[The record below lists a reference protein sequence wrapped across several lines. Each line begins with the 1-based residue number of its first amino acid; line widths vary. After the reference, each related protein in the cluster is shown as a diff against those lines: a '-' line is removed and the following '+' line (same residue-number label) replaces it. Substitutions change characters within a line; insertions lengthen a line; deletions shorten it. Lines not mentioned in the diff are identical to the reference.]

1 MVSSSIK
8 GKCVDRVLIVDD
20 HPLFRDALKL
30 SLTQKPETLA
40 LNDTGQVQFAA
51 SLEEAMTLLS
61 EDEAIDLV
69 LLDLHLPGN
78 DGFLGLLELRKSHP
92 STAVLVIS
100 GNDDPSVISKS
111 RACGAAGFVSKSL
124 AADSILNAVK
134 AVLLGNEFWPEG
146 GHATDIELSDIA
158 MRINDL
164 TDQQLRV
171 LRHLQDGR
179 LNKQIAYDLEISEAT
194 VKAHV
199 TAIFRKL
206 NVLNR
211 TQAVILANKLHVDP
225 PVTV

>member
-1 MVSSSIK
+1 M
-8 GKCVDRVLIVDD
+8 DRVLIVDD

-30 SLTQKPETLA
+30 SLTQKPDELS
-40 LNDTGQVQFAA
+40 LNESGQINFAT
-51 SLEEAMTLLS
+51 SLEEALELLK
-61 EDEAIDLV
+61 ENDQVDLI

-78 DGFLGLLELRKSHP
+78 DGFLGLLELRKLYP
-92 STAVLVIS
+92 AIAVLVIS
-100 GNDDPSVISKS
+100 GNDDASIVAKAK
-111 RACGAAGFVSKSL
+111 ACNAAGFISKSL
-124 AADSILNAVK
+124 AADSILRAVK
-134 AVLLGNEFWPEG
+134 DVLLGNEFWPEV
-146 GHATDIELSDIA
+146 ELEQDSELEDIA
-158 MRINDL
+158 RRINDL

-179 LNKQIAYDLEISEAT
+179 LNKQIAYDLDISEAT

-225 PVTV
+225 PISA

>member
-1 MVSSSIK
+1 M
-8 GKCVDRVLIVDD
+8 DRVLIVDD

-30 SLTQKPETLA
+30 SLTQSSGSLA
-40 LNDTGQVQFAA
+40 LQQPGQIEFSS
-51 SLEEAMTLLS
+51 SLEGALTFLKQHAEV
-61 EDEAIDLV
+61 DLV

-78 DGFLGLLELRKSHP
+78 DGFLGLLEVRKLYP
-92 STAVLVIS
+92 AIAVLVIS
-100 GNDDPSVISKS
+100 GNDDSAVIAKAK
-111 RACGAAGFVSKSL
+111 ACGAAGFISKSL
-124 AADSILNAVK
+124 AADSILQAVG
-134 AVLLGNEFWPEG
+134 AVLQGDEYWP
-146 GHATDIELSDIA
+146 DIELSPDSELEDIA
-158 MRINDL
+158 RRINEL

-179 LNKQIAYDLEISEAT
+179 LNKQIAYDLDISEAT

-225 PVTV
+225 PISA

>member
-1 MVSSSIK
+1 M
-8 GKCVDRVLIVDD
+8 DRVLIVDD

-30 SLTQKPETLA
+30 SLSQKSDKLA
-40 LNDTGQVQFAA
+40 LTDAGQIQFAA
-51 SLEEAMTLLS
+51 SLSEAMAVLS
-61 EDEAIDLV
+61 QDENIDLV

-78 DGFLGLLELRKSHP
+78 DGLLGLLELRKLYP
-92 STAVLVIS
+92 AIAVLVIS
-100 GNDDPSVISKS
+100 GNDEATVVAKA
-111 RACGAAGFVSKSL
+111 RACGAAGFISKSL
-124 AADSILNAVK
+124 AADSILNAVVT
-134 AVLLGNEFWPEG
+134 VLNGGEFWPEE
-146 GHATDIELSDIA
+146 ALESDSELEDVA
-158 MRINDL
+158 RRINEL

-179 LNKQIAYDLEISEAT
+179 LNKQIAYDLDISEAT

-225 PVTV
+225 PAAI

>member
-1 MVSSSIK
+1 M
-8 GKCVDRVLIVDD
+8 DRLLIVDD

-30 SLTQKPETLA
+30 SLTQKPEELS
-40 LNDTGQVQFAA
+40 LSESGQVQFAA
-51 SLEEAMTLLS
+51 SLESALELLKQ
-61 EDEAIDLV
+61 EGEVDLI

-78 DGFLGLLELRKSHP
+78 DGFLGLLELRKLYP
-92 STAVLVIS
+92 AIAVLVIS
-100 GNDDPSVISKS
+100 GNDDPSIVAKAK
-111 RACGAAGFVSKSL
+111 ACNAAGFISKSL
-124 AADSILNAVK
+124 AADSILHAVK
-134 AVLLGNEFWPEG
+134 DVLQGNEFWPEVEMEQ
-146 GHATDIELSDIA
+146 DSELEDIA
-158 MRINDL
+158 RRINDL

-179 LNKQIAYDLEISEAT
+179 LNKQIAYDLDISEAT

-225 PVTV
+225 PITA

>member
-1 MVSSSIK
+1 L
-8 GKCVDRVLIVDD
+8 DRILIVDD
-20 HPLFRDALKL
+20 HPLFRDALRL
-30 SLTQKPETLA
+30 SLTQKPEQLA
-40 LNDTGQVQFAA
+40 LTDRGQVQFSS
-51 SLEEAMTLLS
+51 SLEETLTLLK
-61 EDEAIDLV
+61 EDEGVDLV

-78 DGFLGLLELRKSHP
+78 DGFLGLLELRKIYP
-92 STAVLVIS
+92 AIAVLVIS
-100 GNDDPSVISKS
+100 GNDEDSVIAKA
-111 RACGAAGFVSKSL
+111 RACGAAGFISKSL
-124 AADSILNAVK
+124 PADSILQAVK
-134 AVLLGNEFWPEG
+134 TVLLGNEFWPEG
-146 GHATDIELSDIA
+146 KLEADSELQDIA
-158 MRINDL
+158 RRINEL

-225 PVTV
+225 PLTV

>member
-1 MVSSSIK
+1 M
-8 GKCVDRVLIVDD
+8 DRILIVDD
-20 HPLFRDALKL
+20 HPLFRDALRL
-30 SLTQKPETLA
+30 SLTQKPEQLA
-40 LNDTGQVQFAA
+40 LGAQGQVQFSA
-51 SLEEAMTLLS
+51 SLEEAQILLKS
-61 EDEAIDLV
+61 DETIDLV

-78 DGFLGLLELRKSHP
+78 DGFLGLLELRKLYP
-92 STAVLVIS
+92 SIAVLVIS
-100 GNDDPSVISKS
+100 GNDDASVIAKAK
-111 RACGAAGFVSKSL
+111 ACGAAGFISKTR

-134 AVLLGNEFWPEG
+134 TVLQGNEFWPEG
-146 GHATDIELSDIA
+146 NLEADSELQDIA
-158 MRINDL
+158 RRINDL

-179 LNKQIAYDLEISEAT
+179 LNKQVAYDLEISEAT

-211 TQAVILANKLHVDP
+211 TQAVILANKLHVEP

>member
-1 MVSSSIK
+1 M
-8 GKCVDRVLIVDD
+8 DRILIVDD
-20 HPLFRDALKL
+20 HPLFRDALRL
-30 SLTQKPETLA
+30 SLTQKPEQLA
-40 LNDTGQVQFAA
+40 LTDRGQVQFSS
-51 SLEEAMTLLS
+51 SLEETLTLLK
-61 EDEAIDLV
+61 EDEGVDLV

-78 DGFLGLLELRKSHP
+78 DGFLGLLELRKIYP
-92 STAVLVIS
+92 AIAVLVIS
-100 GNDDPSVISKS
+100 GNDEDSVIAKA
-111 RACGAAGFVSKSL
+111 RACGAAGFISKSL
-124 AADSILNAVK
+124 PADSILQAVK
-134 AVLLGNEFWPEG
+134 TVLLGNEFWPEG
-146 GHATDIELSDIA
+146 KLEADSELQDIA
-158 MRINDL
+158 RRINEL

-225 PVTV
+225 PLTV

>member
-1 MVSSSIK
+1 M
-8 GKCVDRVLIVDD
+8 DRILIVDD

-30 SLTQKPETLA
+30 SLTQSTGPHA
-40 LNDTGQVQFAA
+40 LQAAGQIEFSS
-51 SLEEAMTLLS
+51 SLEEALS
-61 EDEAIDLV
+61 FLKQNAEVDLV

-78 DGFLGLLELRKSHP
+78 DGFLGLLEVRKLYP
-92 STAVLVIS
+92 AIAVLVIS
-100 GNDDPSVISKS
+100 GNDDPSIIAKA
-111 RACGAAGFVSKSL
+111 RACGAAGFISKSL
-124 AADSILNAVK
+124 AAESILHAVQS
-134 AVLLGNEFWPEG
+134 VLQGDEYWP
-146 GHATDIELSDIA
+146 DIDLSPDSELEDIA
-158 MRINDL
+158 RRINEL

-179 LNKQIAYDLEISEAT
+179 LNKQIAYDLDISEAT

-225 PVTV
+225 PISA

>member
-1 MVSSSIK
+1 M
-8 GKCVDRVLIVDD
+8 DRVLIVDD

-30 SLTQKPETLA
+30 SLTQKPAELA
-40 LNDTGQVQFAA
+40 LAGTGQVKFAA
-51 SLEEAMTLLS
+51 SLEEALVMLGQ
-61 EDEAIDLV
+61 DENIDLV

-78 DGFLGLLELRKSHP
+78 DGFLGLLELRKLYP
-92 STAVLVIS
+92 SLAVLVIS
-100 GNDDPSVISKS
+100 GNDEPSVIAKA
-111 RACGAAGFVSKSL
+111 RACGSAGFISKSQ
-124 AADSILNAVK
+124 AADSILHAVK
-134 AVLLGNEFWPEG
+134 DVLNGNEYWPEG
-146 GHATDIELSDIA
+146 EQEVDSELSDIA
-158 MRINDL
+158 RRINEL

-179 LNKQIAYDLEISEAT
+179 LNKQIAYDLDISEAT

-225 PVTV
+225 PITV